1 MPVIPASLKE
11 YMSSRLC
18 IPWCGA
24 GISKTAGL
32 PTWAELVSEMIKA
45 TEGGIT
51 EQQRNELQDLFKR
64 SEYENI
70 VDFCRDSLGEGE
82 YRDVLNRAL
91 DKGKPGRLHEFIVQ
105 LPVPAILTSNY
116 DRLLETSVAKLTGSL
131 ARVLTSQDSTTLWK
145 HLAKREFFI
154 LKVHGDIT
162 KPDSVVFTSRDY
174 TNHVFGNLPFMTF
187 LQRLLLGHSV
197 LFIGS
202 SLSDIYMRCILEET
216 T

>member
-1 MPVIPASLKE
+1 
-11 YMSSRLC
+11 
-18 IPWCGA
+18 
-24 GISKTAGL
+24 
-32 PTWAELVSEMIKA
+32 
-45 TEGGIT
+45 
-51 EQQRNELQDLFKR
+51 
-64 SEYENI
+64 
-70 VDFCRDSLGEGE
+70 
-82 YRDVLNRAL
+82 
-91 DKGKPGRLHEFIVQ
+91 VQ

-131 ARVLTSQDSTTLWK
+131 ARVLTSQDSTTLWT

-202 SLSDIYMRCILEET
+202 SLSDIYMRRIL
-216 T
+216 